1 MTNTLPKIS
10 FCVTITD
17 TNEQHT
23 GVAPNVVALV
33 QQMQMNIALAE
44 IIFGDTL
51 EVQQTVDPLTDMLT
65 VTSQWTKTG
74 KSYMTMI
81 ASKIPAEAT
90 VH

>member
-23 GVAPNVVALV
+23 GVVTNVLELV
-33 QQMQMNIALAE
+33 QHMQMNIALAE
-44 IIFGDTL
+44 IVFGDTL
-51 EVQQTVDPLTDMLT
+51 EVQQTVDPITEVLT
-65 VTSQWTKTG
+65 VTGQWTKTG
-74 KSYMTMI
+74 KSYMTLV